1 MLKFQVDAGG
11 HTPEHHFKTR
21 LKKIKHRLIRPLFGN
36 MDIKVSNSSNVK
48 QAGLVLSYNK
58 DKTVVQCL
66 CEYVGC
72 KSITGESISNSW
84 KY

>member
-1 MLKFQVDAGG
+1 MMVTLVTLKKVTRSPGALLKFQVDAGG

-48 QAGLVLSYNK
+48 
-58 DKTVVQCL
+58 
-66 CEYVGC
+66 
-72 KSITGESISNSW
+72 
-84 KY
+84 